1 MKIIY
6 RIMLVLLLGV
16 SFACTNRNNGKSEKE
31 QQSDNN
37 LSVKLSAEDI
47 YKQSINKVAMVLSYK
62 DGIPSSQGS
71 GFFIDKN
78 TLVTNYPCESP
89 FILKDENGMRKE
101 IRWYING
108 HWISHFYR
116 DENNYNN
123 IKEILLSQQKQK
135 ESINPMSYIEWGLPS
150 TVSLGLS
157 IDRWLQML
165 LDINN
170 INSIANPIVLDYPKT
185 RRLK

>member
-1 MKIIY
+1 
-6 RIMLVLLLGV
+6 
-16 SFACTNRNNGKSEKE
+16 
-31 QQSDNN
+31 
-37 LSVKLSAEDI
+37 
-47 YKQSINKVAMVLSYK
+47 
-62 DGIPSSQGS
+62 
-71 GFFIDKN
+71 
-78 TLVTNYPCESP
+78 
-89 FILKDENGMRKE
+89 MRKE

-170 INSIANPIVLDYPKT
+170 IKSIANPIVLDYPKT